1 MSDAVTLMLFEI
13 FQDASKENVMMI
25 INISVKYLI
34 SSIMI
39 KSEANIR
46 IMINKWII
54 AQDEI
59 IEQFNELQNLFQT
72 VEENLKFMNEILS
85 KIWAVLLNRK
95 IWRTKFFTQIE
106 ILKVIDISLLK
117 KLRQRALSNQNHKE
131 KYVHLI
137 KMRWK
142 DNVDDWS
149 FNQLREN
156 YFNAMMMIFKWY
168 NFKKATTMII
178 QVIMTKL
185 QKVKN
190 DQELMC

>member
-1 MSDAVTLMLFEI
+1 MLFEI